1 MAFSTIKQHDCGY
14 PIFGEAAYCPF
25 CRDRLGEIDVRFQ
38 RGETLYSDENRAFV
52 NRAGECTVKSVVLE
66 VRPAGGASSRI
77 QIAGIRI
84 YSDTDDGMCF
94 VQDINQYAEDLSQTV
109 CFDVEKYPCL
119 EFGIDTRDLVVNSG
133 HQVWVNSIELV
144 NSANDVI
151 GVKRVR
157 LETLPVCRASAHL
170 VEYDCNQ
177 GKDSIDFDLVLSG
190 IRLSETVSDNHDN
203 AGGLIRSKKIVTTT
217 SGARLEVTLDRQMAM
232 QMLADN
238 GNQPCIVSIDPEIR
252 LISGT
257 LLDSD
262 PLQIRLRMPPV
273 ITISDW
279 DGNPTPTIEIVP
291 ENERIV
297 YVTISN
303 EGRETAS
310 IRDLVVDSDRTV
322 EGLEC
327 LVSGSSSF
335 DLAPRKSED
344 DGYKSDRYQ
353 IALALRCGSKVPL
366 DQYGFRLC
374 YALRSN
380 NDLEGA
386 RRASIPFTVIVKA
399 IASIPTMA
407 IDFGTSNSCVWYE
420 YKAKTLPAPIKKI
433 VDPAAINFFRNLR
446 TLKIDKDVMTEL
458 DADSHGDGYL
468 RACSIIKTGMLYSMD
483 PSGTTVS
490 TVMDEPDPRSITLF
504 KRDLASGKTYT
515 ISNAAGRQASLTP
528 EQVTTDFLRLLL
540 QSAIKEVGMPERLV
554 VTHPVVF
561 DSHQL
566 KALKDA
572 VVSVYDGDIRW
583 VDEARAAMFRYAL
596 YRKDLLARKIEKGR
610 IRKDQYGETAVVVL
624 FDLGGG
630 TLDVT
635 SARLDMTL
643 SRDGTGG
650 GAEIGKG
657 YFFRGQIQY
666 IG

>member
-1 MAFSTIKQHDCGY
+1 M
-14 PIFGEAAYCPF
+14 
-25 CRDRLGEIDVRFQ
+25 
-38 RGETLYSDENRAFV
+38 
-52 NRAGECTVKSVVLE
+52 
-66 VRPAGGASSRI
+66 
-77 QIAGIRI
+77 
-84 YSDTDDGMCF
+84 
-94 VQDINQYAEDLSQTV
+94 
-109 CFDVEKYPCL
+109 
-119 EFGIDTRDLVVNSG
+119 
-133 HQVWVNSIELV
+133 W
-144 NSANDVI
+144 
-151 GVKRVR
+151 
-157 LETLPVCRASAHL
+157 
-170 VEYDCNQ
+170 
-177 GKDSIDFDLVLSG
+177 
-190 IRLSETVSDNHDN
+190 
-203 AGGLIRSKKIVTTT
+203 
-217 SGARLEVTLDRQMAM
+217 
-232 QMLADN
+232 
-238 GNQPCIVSIDPEIR
+238 
-252 LISGT
+252 
-257 LLDSD
+257 
-262 PLQIRLRMPPV
+262 
-273 ITISDW
+273 
-279 DGNPTPTIEIVP
+279 
-291 ENERIV
+291 
-297 YVTISN
+297 
-303 EGRETAS
+303 
-310 IRDLVVDSDRTV
+310 
-322 EGLEC
+322 
-327 LVSGSSSF
+327 
-335 DLAPRKSED
+335 
-344 DGYKSDRYQ
+344 
-353 IALALRCGSKVPL
+353 SKVPL

-399 IASIPTMA
+399 IAIIPTMA

-420 YKAKTLPAPIKKI
+420 YKAKTLPVPVKKI

-483 PSGTTVS
+483 PSGNIVS
-490 TVMDEPDPRSITLF
+490 TVMDESDPRSITLF

-528 EQVTTDFLRLLL
+528 EQITTDFLRLLL

-643 SRDGTGG
+643 SRDGAGG

-657 YFFRGQIQY
+657 YFSGARSSTSEWTGWALRRFVVDRGLAKRHRGASLKPFGIAEFWDTNVLTAIHGMSSMRLRPSCASMPPKMSAISSSMPRPSSSVCLGVRNSVNSRLDRILGYPCLLEGMEGDPAGHAGSGWFGAGGTDQDILRSVLMNLPVTR
-666 IG
+666 IRFSGKSSTA